1 MVKENIFHSS
11 LVLEKH
17 ETIQVLQSHQ
27 NPNNYYKNTL
37 GVPQSKTV
45 IVAGTLGAYSNNKKN
60 CFTRCVSLWFS
71 RQWHIIF
78 SKFDQ
83 GIKFLKT
90 NTNGID

>member
-45 IVAGTLGAYSNNKKN
+45 IVAGTLGAYSNNKEN
-60 CFTRCVSLWFS
+60 CFTVV
-71 RQWHIIF
+71 
-78 SKFDQ
+78 
-83 GIKFLKT
+83 LKT
-90 NTNGID
+90 VAHYLLQI